1 MTVRLVDLFDFR
13 DYTRA
18 REAGWINVREHPTL
32 PLLIFNYSKIATYT
46 PEALANPAVR
56 ACRGLVEHVPSGEV
70 VARPWPKF
78 FNYGDPMAG
87 KLDMA
92 APVEVT
98 DKHDGSLGILVPIG
112 NGEHIIATRGSFLS
126 EQAIHA
132 TAVWQRRYASPS
144 GRHGVAWIPDREW
157 TYLFEIVYPDNRV
170 VLDYGRLDDL
180 ILLGAVHIET
190 GEFAGPNGWLW
201 PGPKAEVFEHK
212 TLAEALAAEP
222 RSNAEGLVVRFTDES
237 RLLKIKQTDYVALHK
252 IVTGLNERVVWEQG
266 YAVDAIDE
274 LLGNLPDELHSWT
287 RDVHTNLLADMSQ
300 IAQQARK
307 AFAELMPT
315 PDRKTFALEA
325 VEKTSGLLR
334 ACLFTLFDNRDILPM
349 IWKTL
354 KPSGATRPFEQ
365 SEDVS

>member
-1 MTVRLVDLFDFR
+1 MTVRLIDLFDFS

-18 REAGWINVREHPTL
+18 RNAGWINVREHPTL
-32 PLLIFNYSKIATYT
+32 PLLIFNYSKVASYT

-56 ACRGLVEHVPSGEV
+56 ACRGLIEHVPSGRII
-70 VARPWPKF
+70 ARPWPKF

-87 KLDMA
+87 KLDMV

-98 DKHDGSLGILVPIG
+98 DKHDGSLGILYPVG
-112 NGEHIIATRGSFLS
+112 QGEHKIATRGSFVS
-126 EQAIHA
+126 EQAREGSMI
-132 TAVWQRRYASPS
+132 WFSRY
-144 GRHGVAWIPDREW
+144 RHTDWIPDPEW
-157 TYLFEIVYPDNRV
+157 TFLFEIIYPDNRI
-170 VLDYGRLDDL
+170 VLDYGSLKDL

-190 GEFAGPNGWLW
+190 GEFAGPEGWSW
-201 PGPKAEVFEHK
+201 PGPTAEVFMHM
-212 TLAEALAAEP
+212 TLTEALAAEP
-222 RSNAEGLVVRFTDES
+222 RPNAEGLVVRFLEEA
-237 RLLKIKQTDYVALHK
+237 RLLKIKQNDYVALHK

-266 YAVDAIDE
+266 YGIGALDE
-274 LLGNLPDELHSWT
+274 LLGALPDELHSWT

-315 PDRKTFALEA
+315 PDRKTFALNA
-325 VEKTSGLLR
+325 IEKTSGLLR
-334 ACLFTLFDNRDILPM
+334 ACLFALFDNRDILPM

-365 SEDVS
+365 SEDVA